1 MKTPSPTINHISI
14 SIFLTSTFSISPTTK
29 ISFYQTHTTTNSN
42 FPHLLFCFHSNI
54 WFPNFKPSF
63 CFMFLFRFNF
73 QFIININ
80 ICDIYDIKKNI
91 KKKHLLLNNFQIIN
105 FIFFEK
111 NFLCFP
117 HPQFQFQ
124 PSPICF
130 MFRVMF
136 ILFFKLNN
144 LFYFLVLVSGYL

>member
-1 MKTPSPTINHISI
+1 MFW
-14 SIFLTSTFSISPTTK
+14 FLR
-29 ISFYQTHTTTNSN
+29 
-42 FPHLLFCFHSNI
+42 NI
-54 WFPNFKPSF
+54 RDW
-63 CFMFLFRFNF
+63 FRFNF

-91 KKKHLLLNNFQIIN
+91 KKKYLFLNNFQIIN
-105 FIFFEK
+105 FIFLENIF
-111 NFLCFP
+111 FVFP
-117 HPQFQFQ
+117 HHKFQFQ

-144 LFYFLVLVSGYL
+144 LVDFLVLVSVHLLNINISDIEKILKKMKWKWYFDLYIKKIILFCLILYKIIYNNLIYIYFFM